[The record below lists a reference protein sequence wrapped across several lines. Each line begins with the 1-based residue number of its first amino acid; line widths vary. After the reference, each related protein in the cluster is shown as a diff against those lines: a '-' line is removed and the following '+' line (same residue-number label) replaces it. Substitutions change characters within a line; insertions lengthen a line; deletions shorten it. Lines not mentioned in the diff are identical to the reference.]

1 MLHRY
6 RLRRALLRGFPGSQL
21 IVERVSIDPRME
33 VTLKNPDME
42 MLQLELEAESVKF
55 LNERLDSN
63 QKKSLEVEQQT
74 RKQMCVRAVNTS
86 T

>member
-1 MLHRY
+1 
-6 RLRRALLRGFPGSQL
+6 
-21 IVERVSIDPRME
+21 ME
-33 VTLKNPDME
+33 VAVKTSDVQ